1 MKMKMKV
8 LLIINRVESES
19 NVEQP
24 CILSRCFEQ
33 SARDVTC

>member
-1 MKMKMKV
+1 MKLEMKV
-8 LLIINRVESES
+8 LLKVLIINRVESES

-24 CILSRCFEQ
+24 CCFEQ